1 MITPIILDG
10 TATAKII
17 RAEVA
22 VAARALTARTG
33 VVPTLAA
40 ILAGDDP
47 ASATYVA
54 MKERA
59 CARAGIGSRTFP
71 FTRDASQAE
80 VTDCLLALNADPSV
94 HGILVQHP
102 LPAHMDEPA
111 LLALTDP
118 AKDVD
123 GIAPISLGRLV
134 AGLPSFQACT
144 PAGMIELMR
153 RHGLPMAGRHAVVV
167 GRSVILGKPL
177 ALLLLAENATVTV
190 CHSRTPN
197 LAEITKQ
204 ADILCACVGKVGMI
218 TRDMI
223 KPGAVVLDAGY
234 NRVAGTAH
242 DVGDV
247 DYAGALGVASALT
260 PVPGGVGPM
269 TIAMLLRNTLRAA
282 ESAPSPH
289 PPSPLPPPS
298 FRGKGAGGLGSS
310 EAGGLGSEARS

>member
-1 MITPIILDG
+1 MTIPILLDG
-10 TATAKII
+10 TATAKTI

-22 VAARALTARTG
+22 AGAKKLTAETG
-33 VVPTLAA
+33 IVPVLAA
-40 ILAGDDP
+40 ILAGDDL
-47 ASATYVA
+47 ASQKYVA

-59 CARAGIGSRTFP
+59 CARAGIGSRTYP
-71 FTRDASQAE
+71 FGTDASEAE
-80 VTDCLLALNADPSV
+80 VADCLAMLNADPAV

-102 LPAHMDEPA
+102 LPKHIDEPGV
-111 LLALTDP
+111 LSLMDP

-134 AGLPSFQACT
+134 AGLPGFHACT
-144 PAGMIELMR
+144 PAGMIELMKR
-153 RHGLPMAGRHAVVV
+153 YDLPIAGKHAVVV

-177 ALLLLAENATVTV
+177 ALLLLQENATVTI

-204 ADILCACVGKVGMI
+204 ADILCACVGKAEMI
-218 TRDMI
+218 TRDMV

-234 NRVAGTAH
+234 NRIPGTNH

-247 DYAGALGVASALT
+247 NFDGVSEIASAIT

-269 TIAMLLRNTLRAA
+269 TIAMLLQNTLRAA
-282 ESAPSPH
+282 QAAVEKS
-289 PPSPLPPPS
+289 
-298 FRGKGAGGLGSS
+298 
-310 EAGGLGSEARS
+310 

>member
-1 MITPIILDG
+1 MTNPIILDG
-10 TATAKII
+10 TATAKTI
-17 RAEVA
+17 RAEVG
-22 VAARALTARTG
+22 AAAKALTAETG

-59 CARAGIGSRTFP
+59 CARAGMGSRTFP
-71 FTRDASQAE
+71 FGSDASQAE
-80 VTDCLLALNADPSV
+80 VADCLAMLNADPSV

-102 LPAHMDEPA
+102 LPKHMDEPA
-111 LLALTDP
+111 ILSMMDP

-134 AGLPSFQACT
+134 AGLPAFHACT
-144 PAGMIELMR
+144 PAGMIELMKR
-153 RHGLPMAGRHAVVV
+153 YNLPIAGKHAVVV

-177 ALLLLAENATVTV
+177 ALLLLQEHATVTI

-197 LAEITKQ
+197 LAEITRQ
-204 ADILCACVGKVGMI
+204 ADILCAAVGKAEMI

-234 NRVAGTAH
+234 TRIPAAEEGKY
-242 DVGDV
+242 DYVGDV
-247 DYAGALGVASALT
+247 DYAGALEVASALT

-269 TIAMLLRNTLRAA
+269 TIAMLMRNTLTAA
-282 ESAPSPH
+282 QEAA
-289 PPSPLPPPS
+289 
-298 FRGKGAGGLGSS
+298 GKS
-310 EAGGLGSEARS
+310 

>member
-1 MITPIILDG
+1 MTTPILLDG
-10 TATAKII
+10 TATAKTI

-22 VAARALTARTG
+22 AGAKKLTAETG
-33 VVPTLAA
+33 IIPVLAA

-47 ASATYVA
+47 ASQTYVA

-59 CARAGIGSRTFP
+59 CARAGIGSRTYP
-71 FTRDASQAE
+71 FGTDASEAE
-80 VTDCLLALNADPSV
+80 VADCLALLNADPSV

-102 LPAHMDEPA
+102 LPPHIDEPA
-111 LLALTDP
+111 VLSLMDP

-134 AGLPSFQACT
+134 AGLPAFQSCT
-144 PAGMIELMR
+144 PAGMIELMKR
-153 RHGLPMAGRHAVVV
+153 YDLPIAGKHAVVV

-177 ALLLLAENATVTV
+177 SLLLLQENATVTI

-197 LAEITKQ
+197 LAEITRQ
-204 ADILCACVGKVGMI
+204 ADILCACVGKAAMI
-218 TRDMI
+218 TREMV

-234 NRVAGTAH
+234 NRVPGKNH

-247 DYAGALGVASALT
+247 DFDGVSEVASAIT

-269 TIAMLLRNTLRAA
+269 TIAMLLQNTLRAA
-282 ESAPSPH
+282 QA
-289 PPSPLPPPS
+289 
-298 FRGKGAGGLGSS
+298 AV
-310 EAGGLGSEARS
+310 EA

>member
-1 MITPIILDG
+1 MTTPIILDG
-10 TATAKII
+10 TATAKAI
-17 RAEVA
+17 RAEVGQ
-22 VAARALTARTG
+22 AARALTAETG

-59 CARAGIGSRTFP
+59 CARAGIGSQTFP
-71 FTRDASQAE
+71 FANGASEEAVRE
-80 VTDCLLALNADPSV
+80 CLQKLNADAAV

-102 LPAHMDEPA
+102 LPKHMDEPA
-111 LLALTDP
+111 LLSLTDP

-134 AGLPSFQACT
+134 AGLPAFQSCT

-153 RHGLPMAGRHAVVV
+153 RYNLPMAGKHAVVV

-177 ALLLLAENATVTV
+177 ALLLLAENATVTI

-204 ADILCACVGKVGMI
+204 ADILCACVGKANMI
-218 TRDMI
+218 TKDMI

-234 NRVAGTAH
+234 NRVPGTAH

-247 DYAGALGVASALT
+247 DYEGACEVASAIT

-269 TIAMLLRNTLRAA
+269 TIAMLLRNTLTAA
-282 ESAPSPH
+282 QN
-289 PPSPLPPPS
+289 
-298 FRGKGAGGLGSS
+298 RID
-310 EAGGLGSEARS
+310 AR

>member
-1 MITPIILDG
+1 MTTPLILDG
-10 TATAKII
+10 TATAKAI
-17 RAEVA
+17 RAEVGRDA
-22 VAARALTARTG
+22 KSLIAQTG
-33 VVPTLAA
+33 IVPTLAA
-40 ILAGDDP
+40 VLAGDDP

-59 CARAGIGSRTFP
+59 CARAGIGSKTFP
-71 FTRDASQAE
+71 FANDAPEEAVRE
-80 VTDCLLALNADPSV
+80 CLEKLNADPMV

-102 LPAHMDEPA
+102 LPKHMDEPGILS
-111 LLALTDP
+111 LLDP

-134 AGLPSFQACT
+134 AGLPAFQSCT

-153 RHGLPMAGRHAVVV
+153 RYHLPMAGKHAVVV

-177 ALLLLAENATVTV
+177 ALLLLAENATVTI

-197 LAEITKQ
+197 LAEITRQ
-204 ADILCACVGKVGMI
+204 ADILCACVGKANMI
-218 TRDMI
+218 TKDMI

-234 NRVAGTAH
+234 NRVPGLNH

-247 DYAGALGVASALT
+247 DYAGASEVASAIT

-269 TIAMLLRNTLRAA
+269 TIAMLLRNTLTAA
-282 ESAPSPH
+282 QA
-289 PPSPLPPPS
+289 
-298 FRGKGAGGLGSS
+298 GAAL
-310 EAGGLGSEARS
+310 

>member
-1 MITPIILDG
+1 MTTPLILDG
-10 TATAKII
+10 TATAKTI
-17 RAEVA
+17 RAEVGRD
-22 VAARALTARTG
+22 ARALTAKTG
-33 VVPTLAA
+33 IVPTLAA

-59 CARAGIGSRTFP
+59 CARAGIGSQTFP
-71 FTRDASQAE
+71 FPNDAPEDAVRE
-80 VTDCLLALNADPSV
+80 CLQKLNADPAV

-102 LPAHMDEPA
+102 LPKHMDEPG
-111 LLALTDP
+111 LLSLLDP

-134 AGLPSFQACT
+134 AGLPAFQSCT
-144 PAGMIELMR
+144 PAGMVELMR
-153 RHGLPMAGRHAVVV
+153 RYSLPMAGKHAVVI

-177 ALLLLAENATVTV
+177 ALLLLAENATVTI

-197 LAEITKQ
+197 LAEITRQ
-204 ADILCACVGKVGMI
+204 ADILCACVGKANMI
-218 TRDMI
+218 TQDMI

-234 NRVAGTAH
+234 NRVPGLNH

-247 DYAGALGVASALT
+247 DYAGASEVASAIT

-269 TIAMLLRNTLRAA
+269 TIAMLLRNTLTAA
-282 ESAPSPH
+282 QASVR
-289 PPSPLPPPS
+289 L
-298 FRGKGAGGLGSS
+298 
-310 EAGGLGSEARS
+310 

>member
-1 MITPIILDG
+1 MTTPLLLDG
-10 TATAKII
+10 TATAKTI

-22 VAARALTARTG
+22 AGVKALTAETG
-33 VVPTLAA
+33 IVPVLAA

-47 ASATYVA
+47 ASQTYVA

-59 CARAGIGSRTFP
+59 CARAGIGSRTYP
-71 FTRDASQAE
+71 FGPDASEAE
-80 VTDCLLALNADPSV
+80 VADCLAMLNADPAV

-102 LPAHMDEPA
+102 LPKHIDEPA
-111 LLALTDP
+111 VLSLMDP

-134 AGLPSFQACT
+134 AGLPAFQSCT

-153 RHGLPMAGRHAVVV
+153 RYHLPRAGKYAVVV

-177 ALLLLAENATVTV
+177 ALMLLQENATVTI

-197 LAEITKQ
+197 LSEITRQ
-204 ADILCACVGKVGMI
+204 ADILCACVGKAEMI
-218 TRDMI
+218 TQDMV

-234 NRVAGTAH
+234 NRVFGRNR

-247 DYAGALGVASALT
+247 DFDGVSALVSAIT

-269 TIAMLLRNTLRAA
+269 TIAMLLQNTLRAA
-282 ESAPSPH
+282 QSAVEKS
-289 PPSPLPPPS
+289 
-298 FRGKGAGGLGSS
+298 
-310 EAGGLGSEARS
+310 

>member
-1 MITPIILDG
+1 MTTPLILDG
-10 TATAKII
+10 TATAKAI
-17 RAEVA
+17 RAEVGRD
-22 VAARALTARTG
+22 ARVLTAQTG
-33 VVPTLAA
+33 IVPTLAA

-59 CARAGIGSRTFP
+59 CARAGIGSQTFP
-71 FTRDASQAE
+71 FANDAPEKAVRE
-80 VTDCLLALNADPSV
+80 CLLRLNADPAV

-102 LPAHMDEPA
+102 LPKHMDEPGILS
-111 LLALTDP
+111 LLDP

-134 AGLPSFQACT
+134 AGLPAFQSCT
-144 PAGMIELMR
+144 PAGMVELMR
-153 RHGLPMAGRHAVVV
+153 RYDLPRAGKHAVVV

-197 LAEITKQ
+197 LGEITRQ
-204 ADILCACVGKVGMI
+204 ADILCACVGKANMI
-218 TRDMI
+218 TQDMI

-234 NRVAGTAH
+234 NRVPGLSH

-247 DYAGALGVASALT
+247 DYAGASEVASAIT

-269 TIAMLLRNTLRAA
+269 TIAMLLRNTLTAA
-282 ESAPSPH
+282 QT
-289 PPSPLPPPS
+289 
-298 FRGKGAGGLGSS
+298 GA
-310 EAGGLGSEARS
+310 AR

>member
-10 TATAKII
+10 TATAKAI
-17 RAEVA
+17 RAEVGRDA
-22 VAARALTARTG
+22 KALTAETG
-33 VVPTLAA
+33 IVPTLAA

-47 ASATYVA
+47 ASATYIA

-59 CARAGIGSRTFP
+59 CARAGIGSKTFP
-71 FTRDASQAE
+71 FANDAPE
-80 VTDCLLALNADPSV
+80 EDVRECLLELNADPMV

-102 LPAHMDEPA
+102 LPKHMDEPGILS
-111 LLALTDP
+111 LLDP

-134 AGLPSFQACT
+134 AGLPAFQSCT

-153 RHGLPMAGRHAVVV
+153 RYNLPMAGKHAVVV

-177 ALLLLAENATVTV
+177 ALLLLAENATVTI

-197 LAEITKQ
+197 LAEITRQ
-204 ADILCACVGKVGMI
+204 ADILCACVGKANMI
-218 TRDMI
+218 TKDMI

-234 NRVAGTAH
+234 NRVPGTNH

-247 DYAGALGVASALT
+247 DYEGALEIASALT

-269 TIAMLLRNTLRAA
+269 TIAMLLRNTLTAA
-282 ESAPSPH
+282 QN
-289 PPSPLPPPS
+289 
-298 FRGKGAGGLGSS
+298 RVN
-310 EAGGLGSEARS
+310 AR